1 MCAAS
6 RDEKMPSVSEL
17 FDAIVIGGGPGGST
31 VGTALARA
39 GRKVLVL
46 EKEKF
51 PRFHVGESL
60 LPFSLPI
67 FERIGVAE
75 KIRAAGFQKKR
86 GAFFWNE
93 ATGGI
98 RPVDF
103 ATGLD
108 DRHPSA
114 YQVKRAE
121 FDELLLRHAESSGAD
136 VREETVVDRVVFDDG
151 RAAGVVARSRRGAEE
166 IRARVV
172 VDASGQAALLSRQLG
187 KRKFDPKLKRAGL
200 FAHYEGVR
208 WPEGQRPGDI
218 LLPVDRDIWYW
229 IIPFS
234 DGTWSVG
241 EVFEPSLAASLPLPP
256 GEGRGEGV
264 ASGTDALFDRLL
276 SRSPRMLELLAGSRR
291 TSRVFGISDYS
302 TSSAKAAGEGWV
314 LVGDA
319 ATFLDPVFSTGVFL
333 AMAMGERA
341 AKRIDRAL
349 EKPGT
354 ARAADLMPYA
364 KEAHRLVA
372 RFRRFVYAFYDPV
385 FLEAFCSN
393 EPFDRMR
400 AAVTTVLS
408 GGVERIPL
416 GARIWIELVFLSVGF
431 DRFRRKLGLGPKPK
445 EAAA

>member
-1 MCAAS
+1 MTPAW
-6 RDEKMPSVSEL
+6 
-17 FDAIVIGGGPGGST
+17 DAIVIGGGPGGST
-31 VGTALARA
+31 AATVLARA
-39 GRKVLVL
+39 GRKVLLL

-60 LPFSLPI
+60 LPFNLPL

-75 KIRAAGFQKKR
+75 KVRAAGFQKKH

-114 YQVKRAE
+114 YQVKRAD
-121 FDELLLRHAESSGAD
+121 FDDLLLRHAEESGA
-136 VREETVVDRVVFDDG
+136 VVWEETAVEHVVFEG
-151 RAAGVVARSRRGAEE
+151 RRAVGVIARSPAGVPEE
-166 IRARVV
+166 IRSRVV
-172 VDASGQAALLSRQLG
+172 VDASGQAALLSRQMG
-187 KRKFDPKLKRAGL
+187 TRKFDPVLKRAGL
-200 FAHYEGVR
+200 FAHFEGVH
-208 WPEGQRPGDI
+208 WPEDQRYGDI
-218 LLPVDRDIWYW
+218 LLPVASGIWYW

-234 DGTWSVG
+234 DRTCSVG
-241 EVFEPSLAASLPLPP
+241 AVFEPSLTAPAASL
-256 GEGRGEGV
+256 EEK
-264 ASGTDALFDRLL
+264 FDY
-276 SRSPRMLELLAGSRR
+276 LLARSSRMQDFLAGAR
-291 TSRVFGISDYS
+291 RISRVFGISDYS
-302 TSSAKAAGEGWV
+302 TSSARAVGDGWV

-341 AKRIDRAL
+341 ASLIDRVL
-349 EKPGT
+349 
-354 ARAADLMPYA
+354 ARPAPVAERDLAPYA
-364 KEAHRLVA
+364 SYANRLVA

-385 FLEAFCSN
+385 FFEAFCSK

-416 GARIWIELVFLSVGF
+416 SARIWIELVFVSVAF
-431 DRFRRKLGLGPKPK
+431 DRFRRKLGLGPKPDA

>member
-1 MCAAS
+1 MGQTW
-6 RDEKMPSVSEL
+6 DV
-17 FDAIVIGGGPGGST
+17 IVVGGGPGGST
-31 VGTALARA
+31 VATLLGRA

-60 LPFSLPI
+60 LPFNLPL

-75 KIRAAGFQKKR
+75 KVRAAGFQKKH

-93 ATGGI
+93 ANGGI

-121 FDELLLRHAESSGAD
+121 FDDLLLRHAEESGAE
-136 VREETVVDRVVFDDG
+136 VREETAVERVVFDGG
-151 RAAGVVARSRRGAEE
+151 RAVGVIAQSPGGGQEE
-166 IRARVV
+166 IRSRVV
-172 VDASGQAALLSRQLG
+172 VDASGQAALLSRQMG
-187 KRKFDPKLKRAGL
+187 TRKFDPRLKRAGL

-208 WPEGQRPGDI
+208 WPADQRYGDI
-218 LLPVDRDIWYW
+218 LLPIDRGVWYW
-229 IIPFS
+229 VIPFS
-234 DGTWSVG
+234 DRTCSVG
-241 EVFEPSLAASLPLPP
+241 AVFEPSLAASA
-256 GEGRGEGV
+256 
-264 ASGTDALFDRLL
+264 ASLEEKLDLL
-276 SRSPRMLELLAGSRR
+276 LGRSPRMQDFLAGARR
-291 TSRVFGISDYS
+291 TSRVLGISDYS
-302 TSSAKAAGEGWV
+302 TSSARAAGDGWV

-341 AKRIDRAL
+341 AARIERAL
-349 EKPGT
+349 ARPGPVT
-354 ARAADLMPYA
+354 ERDLAPYV
-364 KEAHRLVA
+364 KEANRLVS

-385 FLEAFCSN
+385 FFETFCSK

-400 AAVTTVLS
+400 AAITTVLS
-408 GGVERIPL
+408 GGVERIPIS
-416 GARIWIELVFLSVGF
+416 ARIWIGLVFFGAAV
-431 DRFRRKLGLGPKPK
+431 DRFRRRLGLGPKPEA